1 MNAGLAVLLVIYL
14 GFIFMSFYKGRSGL
28 ALLGVAGLIPPFGL
42 ILGWFPVVGALRL
55 AKPDSAWARS
65 RYGPRRMAEAQ
76 SRFGTPNAEVAA
88 EPTPDPALPPPPT
101 GLPNR
106 SDDSEQQ
113 SARAAIAAFLRRALE
128 EGIVDP
134 ATHERLRLLLDR
146 GWSRQAP
153 PWSAPSQTAAG
164 EHVEETTPSYAPSVE
179 RPQPTA
185 TSLTPAP
192 PPPAPPSARPPTAAI
207 RQRSAPAPFAV
218 TAGRI
223 WKAAAS
229 DFALHGFAYIGV
241 VLTFVG
247 VLGFLLYAFVDI
259 PDAAQPF
266 VELFIALIFFGW
278 AWALHRQQAH
288 RVAEGMSWIGK
299 TLLPFILFAGLVDS
313 APFPPDFQG
322 GGLVAALTLTAA
334 GTAAVY
340 AWQATRNPSST
351 LRFLVAPLLWLAAL
365 SLGFI
370 FKSDEALAGDAI
382 TRLVSGQGALVAVA
396 IAVTLVAALWRPEHR
411 FAAPTVRSA
420 LVGLPVAYLMTISL
434 AAAESW
440 QHLLPLVVLG
450 IATLASAEVLA
461 TWFERRSILPA
472 LRPVLLAGVVAPLV
486 PAMSVGWAAVLI
498 VAVYLALFE
507 WTIRID
513 EQNTTA
519 LTLAGAGVA
528 VGAAMSFV
536 EPMSLLI
543 VSAVL
548 TIWAMARRAKPGPF
562 STARELL
569 DVAAATFPIAVGY
582 ALVQLLD
589 PGVAWLVMASV
600 LAAATVLARSL
611 GSTDPFWAYW
621 PTLAA
626 FAVAFGAVVE
636 WNGGGQ
642 TDLLAVITVAVTS
655 GVVASGPRWPIAR
668 LWMGFAL
675 ASGTLALGFVT
686 WDYQADRRAAAW
698 ALLGLAL
705 IVAALAWGRRP
716 AGHLAAIGHLM
727 TVGALLGYPGG
738 TPGAVVA
745 GGWFL
750 GWLVSTLATE
760 SGRDSFSWVI
770 ERAARA
776 LDGEANDH
784 LVAASRRVFAC
795 RPLRPALA
803 AAASTRACSGDGR
816 DRQLGDRRSG
826 DSAGTLADDLRR
838 GGHYRGCRIAH
849 RQPAGSRVCLVRMDR
864 VSPPG
869 LTPRTSRR
877 RAIRQGLSRNA
888 RVGGGD
894 AARRAP
900 TRRRSVR
907 PANAR

>member
-1 MNAGLAVLLVIYL
+1 MP
-14 GFIFMSFYKGRSGL
+14 RS
-28 ALLGVAGLIPPFGL
+28 
-42 ILGWFPVVGALRL
+42 
-55 AKPDSAWARS
+55 
-65 RYGPRRMAEAQ
+65 
-76 SRFGTPNAEVAA
+76 
-88 EPTPDPALPPPPT
+88 
-101 GLPNR
+101 
-106 SDDSEQQ
+106 QQ
-113 SARAAIAAFLRRALE
+113 SPHPIPLSRRRRPAYRTDPMILNSRAPGQLLRYSC
-128 EGIVDP
+128 GG
-134 ATHERLRLLLDR
+134 HEKKASSTRRLTSGCGSCLDR

-223 WKAAAS
+223 WKAGAS

-450 IATLASAEVLA
+450 IATSPLP
-461 TWFERRSILPA
+461 RSW
-472 LRPVLLAGVVAPLV
+472 RHGSSGAPSCPRCV
-486 PAMSVGWAAVLI
+486 RCCWPGW
-498 VAVYLALFE
+498 
-507 WTIRID
+507 W
-513 EQNTTA
+513 
-519 LTLAGAGVA
+519 
-528 VGAAMSFV
+528 
-536 EPMSLLI
+536 
-543 VSAVL
+543 
-548 TIWAMARRAKPGPF
+548 
-562 STARELL
+562 
-569 DVAAATFPIAVGY
+569 
-582 ALVQLLD
+582 
-589 PGVAWLVMASV
+589 
-600 LAAATVLARSL
+600 
-611 GSTDPFWAYW
+611 
-621 PTLAA
+621 
-626 FAVAFGAVVE
+626 
-636 WNGGGQ
+636 
-642 TDLLAVITVAVTS
+642 
-655 GVVASGPRWPIAR
+655 PRW
-668 LWMGFAL
+668 
-675 ASGTLALGFVT
+675 
-686 WDYQADRRAAAW
+686 
-698 ALLGLAL
+698 
-705 IVAALAWGRRP
+705 
-716 AGHLAAIGHLM
+716 
-727 TVGALLGYPGG
+727 YP
-738 TPGAVVA
+738 P
-745 GGWFL
+745 
-750 GWLVSTLATE
+750 
-760 SGRDSFSWVI
+760 
-770 ERAARA
+770 
-776 LDGEANDH
+776 
-784 LVAASRRVFAC
+784 
-795 RPLRPALA
+795 
-803 AAASTRACSGDGR
+803 
-816 DRQLGDRRSG
+816 
-826 DSAGTLADDLRR
+826 
-838 GGHYRGCRIAH
+838 
-849 RQPAGSRVCLVRMDR
+849 
-864 VSPPG
+864 
-869 LTPRTSRR
+869 
-877 RAIRQGLSRNA
+877 
-888 RVGGGD
+888 
-894 AARRAP
+894 
-900 TRRRSVR
+900 
-907 PANAR
+907 